1 MNNSI
6 HLLGDT
12 NYSQREII
20 NLLSNLCECDIIED
34 NKWTTFIKNIPDNQK
49 IFCYTLENKLVG
61 MITVIIEKKI
71 IHGYKSVGHIEDL
84 VVDSKYRNRNIGGE
98 LLDYVYN
105 YCKKENCYKIILNCI
120 SELEKFYIKNNYK
133 YKCIQMRRDI
143 I

>member
-1 MNNSI
+1 MNNCI
-6 HLLGDT
+6 HLLSDT
-12 NYSQREII
+12 NYSQKEII
-20 NLLSNLCECDIIED
+20 NLLSNLSECVIIED
-34 NKWTTFIKNIPDNQK
+34 NEWVRFIKNIPDNQK
-49 IFCYTLENKLVG
+49 IFCYTLENRLVG

-71 IHGYKSVGHIEDL
+71 IHGYKCVGHIEDL
-84 VVDSKYRNRNIGGE
+84 VVDPKYRNKNIGGQ

-105 YCKKENCYKIILNCI
+105 HCKKENCYKIILNCI